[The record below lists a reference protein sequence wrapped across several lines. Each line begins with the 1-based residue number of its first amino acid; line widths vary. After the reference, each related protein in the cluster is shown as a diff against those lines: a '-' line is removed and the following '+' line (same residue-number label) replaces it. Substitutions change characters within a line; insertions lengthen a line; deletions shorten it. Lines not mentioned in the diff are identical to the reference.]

1 MATVEIA
8 FLSPVDKNGPIDN
21 AYPDSVTMIT
31 SSASNQVST
40 NAAERTGATC
50 LITSSGG
57 AVYAAIGSGSP
68 DATSSTLRRLI
79 PDGATRAFGNV
90 ATGHKVG
97 IVNA

>member
-1 MATVEIA
+1 MATVEVA

-40 NAAERTGATC
+40 NSASRTGATC
-50 LITSSGG
+50 LITSVGG
-57 AVYAAIGSGSP
+57 AVYVAIGADTP
-68 DATSSTLRRLI
+68 DATSSTLRRI
-79 PDGATRAFGNV
+79 VADGQTRAFGNV

-97 IVNA
+97 IVNV